1 MANTALLVSEQR
13 MKQWT
18 QLDDNVRVNDITP
31 FILQAQDIYMQDT
44 LGTKFY
50 TRLKDGVIADDL
62 TADEKTLLNDYIGPT
77 LMQYAL
83 YLMLPSIKYKV
94 ANQGILNG
102 TSEETSPTT
111 LDELQYLRQTALDT
125 AEFYNKRLLKYFL
138 DNPNMFADYQ
148 NPGTD
153 GMMPNKRNPYFS
165 GLVVP
170 RNNVKYYEER
180 YGECSDCGPS
190 TSITVDP

>member
-13 MKQWT
+13 LKQWT
-18 QLDDNVRVNDITP
+18 QLDDNVRMNEITP
-31 FILQAQDIYMQDT
+31 FIVQAQDIYMQDT

-50 TRLKDGVIADDL
+50 TRLKNGVIANDL
-62 TADEKTLLNDYIGPT
+62 TTDEQLLLNDYIGPT
-77 LMQYAL
+77 LMQYSL
-83 YLMLPSIKYKV
+83 YLMLPSIKYKI

-111 LDELQYLRQTALDT
+111 LDELEYLRQSTLNT
-125 AEFYNKRLLKYFL
+125 AEFYNKRLIKFFM
-138 DNPNMFADYQ
+138 DNPSMFADYT

-153 GMMPNKRNPYFS
+153 GMYPNKDNPYFS

-170 RNNVKYYEER
+170 NNRLSYYEER
-180 YGECSDCGPS
+180 YGNCTDCGPS
-190 TSITVDP
+190 TTIVGD

>member
-1 MANTALLVSEQR
+1 MAQTALLVSEQR
-13 MKQWT
+13 LKQWT
-18 QLDDNVRVNDITP
+18 QLDDNVRVNEITP
-31 FILQAQDIYMQDT
+31 FILQAQDIYLQDS

-50 TRLKDGVIADDL
+50 TRIKNGIIADDL
-62 TADEKTLLNDYIGPT
+62 TANEKLLLNDYIAPT

-111 LDELQYLRQTALDT
+111 LDELKYLRQSTLDT
-125 AEFYNKRLLKYFL
+125 AEFYNKRLIEFFQ
-138 DNPNMFADYQ
+138 DNPSMFPDYTS
-148 NPGTD
+148 PGTD

-170 RNNVKYYEER
+170 RNNLTYYEEQ

-190 TSITVDP
+190 TTIQGNP

>member
-18 QLDDNVRVNDITP
+18 QLDDNVRMDDITP
-31 FILQAQDIYMQDT
+31 FILQAQDIYLQDT
-44 LGTKFY
+44 LGTRFY
-50 TRLKDGVIADDL
+50 NHLKDGIIAGTLIAD
-62 TADEKTLLNDYIGPT
+62 EQTLLNDYIGPT

-83 YLMLPSIKYKV
+83 YLMLPSIKYKI

-111 LDELQYLRQTALDT
+111 LDELQYLRQSTLDT
-125 AEFYNKRLLKYFL
+125 AEFYNKRLLNFFQ
-138 DNPNMFADYQ
+138 DNPNLFPKYQ

-153 GMMPNKRNPYFS
+153 GMMPNKRNPYFA
-165 GLVVP
+165 GLVTP
-170 RNNVKYYEER
+170 RNNETYYEDR
-180 YGECSDCGPS
+180 WGECSDCGPS
-190 TSITVDP
+190 TTV

>member
-13 MKQWT
+13 LKQWT
-18 QLDDNVRVNDITP
+18 QLDDNVRMNEITP
-31 FILQAQDIYMQDT
+31 FIVQAQDIYMQDT

-50 TRLKDGVIADDL
+50 TRLKNGVIANDL
-62 TADEKTLLNDYIGPT
+62 TANEQLLLNDYIGPT
-77 LMQYAL
+77 LMQYSL
-83 YLMLPSIKYKV
+83 YLMLPSIKYKI

-111 LDELQYLRQTALDT
+111 LDELEYLRQSTLNT
-125 AEFYNKRLLKYFL
+125 AEFYNKRLIKFFM
-138 DNPNMFADYQ
+138 DNPSMFADYT

-153 GMMPNKRNPYFS
+153 GMYPNKDNPYFS

-170 RNNVKYYEER
+170 NNRLSYYEER
-180 YGECSDCGPS
+180 YGNCTDCGPS
-190 TSITVDP
+190 TTIVGN

>member
-13 MKQWT
+13 LKQWT
-18 QLDDNVRVNDITP
+18 QLDDNVRMNEITP
-31 FILQAQDIYMQDT
+31 FIVQAQDIYMQDT

-50 TRLKDGVIADDL
+50 TRLKNGVIADDL
-62 TADEKTLLNDYIGPT
+62 TTDEKLLLNDYIGPT
-77 LMQYAL
+77 LMQYSL
-83 YLMLPSIKYKV
+83 YLMLPSIKYKI

-111 LDELQYLRQTALDT
+111 LDELEYLRQSTLNT
-125 AEFYNKRLLKYFL
+125 AEFYNKRLIKFFM
-138 DNPNMFADYQ
+138 DNPSMFADYT

-153 GMMPNKRNPYFS
+153 GMYPNKDNPYFS

-170 RNNVKYYEER
+170 NNRLSYYEER
-180 YGECSDCGPS
+180 YGNCTDCGPS
-190 TSITVDP
+190 TTIVGD

>member
-1 MANTALLVSEQR
+1 MSQTALLVSEQR
-13 MKQWT
+13 FKQWT
-18 QLDDNVRVNDITP
+18 QLDDNVRMNEITP
-31 FILQAQDIYMQDT
+31 FIIQAQDIYMQNT

-50 TRLKDGVIADDL
+50 TRLKDGIINNNL
-62 TADEKTLLNDYIGPT
+62 TADEQNLLKDYIGPA

-83 YLMLPSIKYKV
+83 YLMMPSLKYKFV
-94 ANQGILNG
+94 NQGIVSG
-102 TSEETSPTT
+102 TSEGTTPTT
-111 LDELQYLRQTALDT
+111 LDELQFLRQSTLDT
-125 AEFYNKRLLKYFL
+125 AEFYNKRIIKYFM

-153 GMMPNKRNPYFS
+153 GMMPDKRNPYFS

-170 RNNVKYYEER
+170 RNNLRYYEEK

-190 TSITVDP
+190 TTIQGNP